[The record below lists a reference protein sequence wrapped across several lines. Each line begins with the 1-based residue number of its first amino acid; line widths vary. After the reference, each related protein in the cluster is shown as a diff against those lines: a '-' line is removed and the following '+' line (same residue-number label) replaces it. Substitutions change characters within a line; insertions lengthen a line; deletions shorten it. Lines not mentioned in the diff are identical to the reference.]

1 MSANTENSLLAITA
15 DAGSDQ
21 NLIVEEFLGH
31 AKADLDPAAVELVMN
46 GEQVE
51 GVTAYARGNY
61 YKISANAESADYVE
75 PFDIHLHFQDGPTV
89 SEGVNGLTNEA
100 LLNVLIHRTK
110 ILDSQFPSEHN
121 KQAIAALESA
131 LAALNART
139 ADRLAR
145 GVEGLNAE

>member
-1 MSANTENSLLAITA
+1 MIE
-15 DAGSDQ
+15 Q
-21 NLIVEEFLGH
+21 VQ
-31 AKADLDPAAVELVMN
+31 N

-61 YKISANAESADYVE
+61 YKVSANPESPDYIE

-89 SEGVNGLTNEA
+89 LEGVNGATNEA
-100 LLNVLIHRTK
+100 LLKVLIHRTK

-131 LAALNART
+131 LAAFDART
-139 ADRLAR
+139 AERLAR

>member
-1 MSANTENSLLAITA
+1 MLKS
-15 DAGSDQ
+15 
-21 NLIVEEFLGH
+21 FLGH
-31 AKADLDPAAVELVMN
+31 AKADLDPAVVEQVQN

-61 YKISANAESADYVE
+61 YKISANPTSPDYIE

-89 SEGVNGLTNEA
+89 LEGVNGATNEA
-100 LLNVLIHRTK
+100 LLKVLIHRTK

-121 KQAIAALESA
+121 KEAIATLESA
-131 LAALNART
+131 LAAFDART
-139 ADRLAR
+139 AERLAR

>member
-1 MSANTENSLLAITA
+1 MSANTENSTIALTA

-31 AKADLDPAAVELVMN
+31 AKADLDPAAVEQVQN

-61 YKISANAESADYVE
+61 YKVSANPESPDYIE

-89 SEGVNGLTNEA
+89 LEGVNGATNEA
-100 LLNVLIHRTK
+100 LLKVLIHRTK

-121 KQAIAALESA
+121 KEAIAALESA
-131 LAALNART
+131 LAAFDART
-139 ADRLAR
+139 AERLAR

>member
-31 AKADLDPAAVELVMN
+31 SSAGLDPDAVEQVLN

-61 YKISANAESADYVE
+61 YKISANPESPDYME
-75 PFDIHLHFQDGPTV
+75 PFDIHLHFQDGPAA
-89 SEGVNGLTNEA
+89 EGVNGLTNEA
-100 LLNVLIHRTK
+100 LLKVLIHRTK

-139 ADRLAR
+139 ADRQAR

>member
-1 MSANTENSLLAITA
+1 MSANTENSTIALTA

-31 AKADLDPAAVELVMN
+31 AKADLDPAAVEQVQN

-61 YKISANAESADYVE
+61 YKISANPESPDYIE

-89 SEGVNGLTNEA
+89 LEGVNGATNEA

-110 ILDSQFPSEHN
+110 ILDGQYPSEHN

-131 LAALNART
+131 LAAFNART
-139 ADRLAR
+139 AERQAR
-145 GVEGLNAE
+145 GVEGQNAE